1 MKEKVFR
8 YKAVGISVIIF
19 NFVMLLILG
28 FTTIDTYGLS
38 QSASGSVTAGELIVS
53 LFSGFLLILCAV
65 TIVLVATKS
74 RRSVLVLN
82 LLYICLLLIISG
94 AWMINGIEERKL
106 SPADHYIF
114 AGLTSALLLLLFLV
128 NRFKVKEIYDES
140 LDEIGAGNG

>member
-1 MKEKVFR
+1 MKKKVFR
-8 YKAVGISVIIF
+8 YKAIGISVVIF
-19 NFVMLLILG
+19 NSVMFLILG
-28 FTTIDTYGLS
+28 FATFDTYDLS
-38 QSASGSVTAGELIVS
+38 RSPSGSVTAGELIIS
-53 LFSGFLLILCAV
+53 LFSGFLFILCAV

-106 SPADHYIF
+106 SPADYCIF

-128 NRFKVKEIYDES
+128 NKFKVKEIYYES